1 MKLKPLVSREPEI
14 DRTYLHFFEAGRTA
28 GAVDR
33 FLGQVSPNA
42 RICPIPGYAEGYAK
56 GLRGE

>member
-1 MKLKPLVSREPEI
+1 MMRPTLVSREPET
-14 DRTYLHFFEAGRTA
+14 DRTYHAYFEAGRTA

-33 FLGQVSPNA
+33 FLGQMSPNA
-42 RICPIPGYAEGYAK
+42 RQCPIPGYAEGYEA